1 MNGAGFI
8 TLMLAD
14 SPCTPPTRA
23 DAPPE
28 FTLAQRHEIEIE
40 IKALEA
46 LPHLAPVLGQDI
58 LPGHTSQ
65 AQVPRPKY
73 CRIEPYLDKAAPAAP
88 LARRQRWGSALERPA
103 PAHAGRERQ
112 GTQTKMAHTPHR
124 PVQRTAVFLAPDCPA
139 RGHRVN

>member
-1 MNGAGFI
+1 
-8 TLMLAD
+8 MLAD

-65 AQVPRPKY
+65 AQVLP
-73 CRIEPYLDKAAPAAP
+73 
-88 LARRQRWGSALERPA
+88 
-103 PAHAGRERQ
+103 
-112 GTQTKMAHTPHR
+112 
-124 PVQRTAVFLAPDCPA
+124 
-139 RGHRVN
+139 N